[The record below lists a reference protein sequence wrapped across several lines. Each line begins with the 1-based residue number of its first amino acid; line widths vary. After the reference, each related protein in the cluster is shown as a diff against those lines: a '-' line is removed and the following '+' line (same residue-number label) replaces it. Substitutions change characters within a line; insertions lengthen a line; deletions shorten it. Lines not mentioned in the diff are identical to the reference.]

1 MWAIIAILGL
11 VLFLICI
18 PSFVYAL
25 KRKKKGGIAIYAI
38 MAGISYCILLFGG
51 LEAISE
57 YQAAKTEEAKNAA
70 VIAEEDQEGA
80 TANDMAGKVA
90 EEAQPMESTD
100 ELSDETI
107 PAETAKQSA
116 EKKAELDTR
125 PDEAGGSPNRPDE
138 IISDE
143 IPDEV
148 EPPGKAPSLPEQ
160 LTASGGIGD
169 TLSVLGEEYGYN
181 AGDENHASFK
191 RGALTADLHPPTKR
205 AYQIEYGYVGDV
217 GGALRAISDMIP
229 ADSVQLDMVVGKD
242 KVMISYRSEMLSQ
255 TIQEG
260 DFVASFNVTK
270 VGKDKL
276 ASYINISLGSFTST
290 KESAE

>member
-1 MWAIIAILGL
+1 
-11 VLFLICI
+11 
-18 PSFVYAL
+18 
-25 KRKKKGGIAIYAI
+25 

-57 YQAAKTEEAKNAA
+57 YQAAKAEETKIAA
-70 VIAEEDQEGA
+70 VVAEEDPGGA
-80 TANDMAGKVA
+80 SADDMVVKVA
-90 EEAQPMESTD
+90 EEAQPADSATA
-100 ELSDETI
+100 SDTAI
-107 PAETAKQSA
+107 PDETAKQSA
-116 EKKAELDTR
+116 EKKADLDART
-125 PDEAGGSPNRPDE
+125 DEAGDNPNRPDE

-148 EPPGKAPSLPEQ
+148 EPAGKGPSLPEQ

-217 GGALRAISDMIP
+217 GGALNAISDMIP
-229 ADSVQLDMVVGKD
+229 ADSVQLDMGVGKD

-255 TIQEG
+255 AIQEG

-276 ASYINISLGSFTST
+276 ASYINISLGSFTRT
-290 KESAE
+290 KESVE

>member
-1 MWAIIAILGL
+1 MWGIIAILGL
-11 VLFLICI
+11 ILFLICI

-25 KRKKKGGIAIYAI
+25 KRMKKGGIAVYAI

-57 YQAAKTEEAKNAA
+57 YQAAKAEEAKIAA
-70 VIAEEDQEGA
+70 VVAEEDQGGA
-80 TANDMAGKVA
+80 SADDMAGKVA
-90 EEAQPMESTD
+90 EEAQPAESATA
-100 ELSDETI
+100 SDTAM
-107 PAETAKQSA
+107 PDETAKQSA
-116 EKKAELDTR
+116 EKKADLDART
-125 PDEAGGSPNRPDE
+125 DEAGDNHNRPDE

-143 IPDEV
+143 ISDEV
-148 EPPGKAPSLPEQ
+148 EPAEKGPSLAEQ

-181 AGDENHASFK
+181 SGDENHASFK

-217 GGALRAISDMIP
+217 GGALNAISDMIP
-229 ADSVQLDMVVGKD
+229 ADSVQLDMGVGKD

-255 TIQEG
+255 AIQEG

-276 ASYINISLGSFTST
+276 ASYINISLGSFTRT
-290 KESAE
+290 KESVE

>member
-1 MWAIIAILGL
+1 MWGIIAILGL
-11 VLFLICI
+11 ILFLICI

-25 KRKKKGGIAIYAI
+25 KRKKKGGIAVYAI

-57 YQAAKTEEAKNAA
+57 YQAAKAEEAKITA
-70 VIAEEDQEGA
+70 VVAEEDQGGA
-80 TANDMAGKVA
+80 TADDMAGKVA
-90 EEAQPMESTD
+90 EEAQPAESVTA
-100 ELSDETI
+100 SDTAI
-107 PAETAKQSA
+107 PNETAKQSA
-116 EKKAELDTR
+116 EKKSDLDART
-125 PDEAGGSPNRPDE
+125 DEAGDNPNKPDE

-148 EPPGKAPSLPEQ
+148 EPAGKDPSLPEQ

-217 GGALRAISDMIP
+217 GGALNAISDMIP
-229 ADSVQLDMVVGKD
+229 ADSVQLDMGVGKD

-255 TIQEG
+255 AIQEG

-276 ASYINISLGSFTST
+276 ASYINISLGSFTRT
-290 KESAE
+290 KESVE